1 MLNDDSSFKD
11 DLQRITLDLESGF
24 IMRAH
29 LISHSCPF
37 WEKYIF
43 QNFLLCKNVL
53 QKLWKCVLKRFNQIK
68 IDLES
73 TKYVLSLW
81 KLLKIFLGL

>member
-11 DLQRITLDLESGF
+11 DLQRITLDLESRF

-29 LISHSCPF
+29 LMSHSWPF
-37 WEKYIF
+37 WGKYVF

-53 QKLWKCVLKRFNQIK
+53 
-68 IDLES
+68 
-73 TKYVLSLW
+73 
-81 KLLKIFLGL
+81 